1 MHGGRRGET
10 TATRILAVSAPR
22 VEGSDRGIDAHDGAE
37 VDVRRAL
44 LERTPEAEPEHHAEQ
59 DRSDVAPHTGPRIEP
74 STPTR

>member
-1 MHGGRRGET
+1 MHGGRRRET
-10 TATRILAVSAPR
+10 TATRILAILAPC

-44 LERTPEAEPEHHAEQ
+44 LERTPEAEPEGHADH
-59 DRSDVAPHTGPRIEP
+59 DRDDAAPHTGPRIEP